1 MNKTKKPDMPSNHT
15 DLILIRVNTGQI
27 YQQASSATHLVHT
40 RCHIVYLELSDALPA
55 LEELIIHKGG

>member
-15 DLILIRVNTGQI
+15 DLVLIRVNTGQI
-27 YQQASSATHLVHT
+27 YQQASSATHLV
-40 RCHIVYLELSDALPA
+40 HIVYLELSDALPA